1 MFLGTIRK
9 CTGFGDKCLE
19 CPGRIEFSD
28 RVYGPDRFASDE
40 ENGKLCRV
48 RKAEEEWCDDVRIG

>member
-9 CTGFGDKCLE
+9 CTGFDNKCPE

-28 RVYGPDRFASDE
+28 RVHGLDRFTSDE
-40 ENGKLCRV
+40 ENGKLCCV
-48 RKAEEEWCDDVRIG
+48 CKAEEEWCNHVRIG